1 MKHWTRNVF
10 LGSHDLQERLR
21 TEIVRRWPE
30 AQYPFHI
37 QVVADDATST
47 IEVRVWTDDGIHIFE
62 EATHEAFAASREN
75 DPINA
80 VLDAVE
86 LGLKEV
92 ATESLAI
99 NRGVP
104 S

>member
-1 MKHWTRNVF
+1 VAPPRVITF
-10 LGSHDLQERLR
+10 
-21 TEIVRRWPE
+21 
-30 AQYPFHI
+30 
-37 QVVADDATST
+37 ADDATST

-62 EATHEAFAASREN
+62 EATHEAFAPSREN

-86 LGLKEV
+86 LGLTEA